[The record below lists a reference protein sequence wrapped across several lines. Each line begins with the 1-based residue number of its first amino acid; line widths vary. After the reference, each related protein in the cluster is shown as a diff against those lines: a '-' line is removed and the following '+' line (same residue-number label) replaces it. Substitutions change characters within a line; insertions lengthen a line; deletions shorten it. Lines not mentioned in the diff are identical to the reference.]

1 MDGDVELKAPTN
13 VGTVSNPRILG
24 ELFPGC
30 RLAGLWEP
38 PPLPSLTNIP
48 RVLVTP
54 LGSTNRIEELGS
66 CTALMLIFGIRAYP
80 GFMAFRFSFG
90 DGVWQKVV
98 AAVPSRNTLHTET
111 KRTKALMEISPTSQ
125 GRFRGSDARTDN
137 TPGRGLSTQKN
148 LGGRCCRV
156 ASWG

>member
-1 MDGDVELKAPTN
+1 MDGAVELKAPTN

-30 RLAGLWEP
+30 LLAELWEP

-66 CTALMLIFGIRAYP
+66 FTALMLIFGIRTYP
-80 GFMAFRFSFG
+80 GFMAFRLSFG
-90 DGVWQKVV
+90 DGFWQKLV
-98 AAVPSRNTLHTET
+98 AAVPSRNTQHTET
-111 KRTKALMEISPTSQ
+111 KRTKALIQFPPNFAGQ
-125 GRFRGSDARTDN
+125 I
-137 TPGRGLSTQKN
+137 
-148 LGGRCCRV
+148 
-156 ASWG
+156 